1 MEKASL
7 EIEMVTVDEQRVAM
21 IRFRPDLKM
30 HKGET
35 AELKLTL
42 RCKADHHSAV
52 NKRIVLLSKSFKAS
66 KPLHTLRYKCPRALF
81 TYEGNWINL
90 VARATIVV
98 GSSRL
103 LKDFQVPLDVGNIH
117 VSEDL
122 AGTFTPEDKFS
133 RYQNFMLLRA
143 ETKQTLFLL
152 WGGGLALLYLAE
164 RMFRDIILNPSGEL
178 AITFITLVAIAGAVL
193 LYIAWVRTKGLFTSG
208 VGPYFRVPDGLS
220 LRRKSKRKISR
231 GMRFQLSDWFSGP
244 AETDLHGARLRVVAG
259 NIESCPYRKMEYKS
273 EEDEGQLVR
282 KEKTVITRPI
292 VLYDKTV
299 ERLPLGAPVEESFD
313 GLLDFEPMFTDLYP
327 PDLVAMKGIEG
338 NLSLDSSHGLS
349 YYLEFQ
355 LLHPSL
361 VDQKLE
367 VDPNY
372 FDPLAF
378 FKESAVE
385 KGGTAVVDE
394 EREQPVPPPPPPP
407 PLPGV

>member
-21 IRFRPDLKM
+21 IRFCPDLKM
-30 HKGET
+30 HEGET

-66 KPLHTLRYKCPRALF
+66 KPLHTLRYKCPRTLF
-81 TYEGNWINL
+81 TYEGNWISL

-122 AGTFTPEDKFS
+122 DGTFTPEDKFS

-143 ETKQTLFLL
+143 ETKQVLFLL
-152 WGGGLALLYLAE
+152 WGGGLALLFVAE

-193 LYIAWVRTKGLFTSG
+193 LYIAWEKTRELFSPG

-231 GMRFQLSDWFSGP
+231 GTRFKVSDWFSGP

-273 EEDEGQLVR
+273 GEDEGELVR

-313 GLLDFEPMFTDLYP
+313 EALDFEPMFTDLYP

-338 NLSLDSSHGLS
+338 NLSLDSSHGLA
-349 YYLEFQ
+349 YFLEFQ

-378 FKESAVE
+378 FKESAAE
-385 KGGTAVVDE
+385 KGAAAVVDE
-394 EREQPVPPPPPPP
+394 EREQPAPSPPPFPD
-407 PLPGV
+407 V

>member
-7 EIEMVTVDEQRVAM
+7 EIEMVTVDEQRVVM
-21 IRFRPDLKM
+21 IRFCPDLKM

-81 TYEGNWINL
+81 TYEGNWISL

-122 AGTFTPEDKFS
+122 DGTFTPEDKFS

-143 ETKQTLFLL
+143 ETKWVLFML
-152 WGGGLALLYLAE
+152 WGGGLAFLFIAE
-164 RMFRDIILNPSGEL
+164 RLLREIILNPSGDSM
-178 AITFITLVAIAGAVL
+178 T
-193 LYIAWVRTKGLFTSG
+193 LFTSLVG
-208 VGPYFRVPDGLS
+208 IAGSILIYLAWVQTKELFSPGAGPYFRVPDGLS

-259 NIESCPYRKMEYKS
+259 NIERCPYRKMEYNS
-273 EEDEGQLVR
+273 QEDEGELVR

-299 ERLPLGAPVEESFD
+299 EHLPLGAPVEESFD
-313 GLLDFEPMFTDLYP
+313 GPLDFEPMFTDLYP
-327 PDLVAMKGIEG
+327 PDLVATKGVEG
-338 NLSLDSSHGLS
+338 NLFLDPSHGLA

-361 VDQKLE
+361 VDQKFE
-367 VDPNY
+367 VASDY

-378 FKESAVE
+378 FKEPAAE
-385 KGGTAVVDE
+385 KGTAGVVEE
-394 EREQPVPPPPPPP
+394 ERVQPAPPPP
-407 PLPGV
+407 PLPEV

>member
-7 EIEMVTVDEQRVAM
+7 EIEMVTVDEQQLAV
-21 IRFRPDLKM
+21 IRFCPDLKM
-30 HKGET
+30 HEGET

-52 NKRIVLLSKSFKAS
+52 NKRIVLLSKSFKVS

-81 TYEGNWINL
+81 TYEGNWISL

-122 AGTFTPEDKFS
+122 DGTFTPEDKFS

-143 ETKQTLFLL
+143 ETKWVLFML
-152 WGGGLALLYLAE
+152 WGGGLAFLFIAE
-164 RMFRDIILNPSGEL
+164 RLLREIILNPSGDSM
-178 AITFITLVAIAGAVL
+178 T
-193 LYIAWVRTKGLFTSG
+193 LFTSLVG
-208 VGPYFRVPDGLS
+208 IAGSILIYLAWVQTKELFSPGAGPYFRVPDGLS

-259 NIESCPYRKMEYKS
+259 NIERCPYRKMEYNS
-273 EEDEGQLVR
+273 QEDEGELVR

-299 ERLPLGAPVEESFD
+299 EHLPLGAPVEESFD
-313 GLLDFEPMFTDLYP
+313 GPLDFEPMFTDLYP
-327 PDLVAMKGIEG
+327 PDLVATKGIEG
-338 NLSLDSSHGLS
+338 NLFLDPSHGLA

-361 VDQKLE
+361 VDQKFE
-367 VDPNY
+367 VASDY

-378 FKESAVE
+378 FKEPAAE
-385 KGGTAVVDE
+385 KGTAGVVEE
-394 EREQPVPPPPPPP
+394 ERVQPAPPPP
-407 PLPGV
+407 PLPEV

>member
-1 MEKASL
+1 MQMEKASL

-21 IRFRPDLKM
+21 IRFCPDLKM
-30 HKGET
+30 HEGET

-42 RCKADHHSAV
+42 RCKADHHSPV
-52 NKRIVLLSKSFKAS
+52 NKRIVLFSKSFKAS
-66 KPLHTLRYKCPRALF
+66 KPRHTLRYKCPQNLF
-81 TYEGNWINL
+81 TYEGNWISL

-133 RYQNFMLLRA
+133 RYQHFMLLRA
-143 ETKQTLFLL
+143 ETKQVLFLL

-164 RMFRDIILNPSGEL
+164 RMLREIILNPSGDL
-178 AITFITLVAIAGAVL
+178 ATLFVALVAIAGAVL
-193 LYIAWVRTKGLFTSG
+193 LYIAWERTKDLFSPK

-220 LRRKSKRKISR
+220 LRRKSKRKIGR
-231 GMRFQLSDWFSGP
+231 GMRFQLSDWFSGR

-259 NIESCPYRKMEYKS
+259 NIESCPYRTMDYKS
-273 EEDEGQLVR
+273 EEAEGELVR

-299 ERLPLGAPVEESFD
+299 ERLPLGAPVEEAFD
-313 GLLDFEPMFTDLYP
+313 EVLDFEPMFTDLYP
-327 PDLVAMKGIEG
+327 PDLVAMKGVEG
-338 NLSLDSSHGLS
+338 NLSLDPSHGLA

-367 VDPNY
+367 VDPGY
-372 FDPLAF
+372 FDPLSF
-378 FKESAVE
+378 FKESA
-385 KGGTAVVDE
+385 TVVDE
-394 EREQPVPPPPPPP
+394 EREQPAPSPPPFPD
-407 PLPGV
+407 V

>member
-21 IRFRPDLKM
+21 IRFCPDLKM

-81 TYEGNWINL
+81 TYEGNWISL

-122 AGTFTPEDKFS
+122 DGTFTPEDKFS

-143 ETKQTLFLL
+143 ETKWVLFML
-152 WGGGLALLYLAE
+152 WGGGLAFLFIAE
-164 RMFRDIILNPSGEL
+164 RLLREIILNPSGDSM
-178 AITFITLVAIAGAVL
+178 T
-193 LYIAWVRTKGLFTSG
+193 LFTSLVG
-208 VGPYFRVPDGLS
+208 IAGSILIYLAWVQTKELFSPGAGPYFRVPDGLS

-259 NIESCPYRKMEYKS
+259 NIERCPYRKMEYNS
-273 EEDEGQLVR
+273 QEDEGELVR

-299 ERLPLGAPVEESFD
+299 EHLPLGAPVEESFD
-313 GLLDFEPMFTDLYP
+313 GPLDFEPMFTDLYP
-327 PDLVAMKGIEG
+327 PDLVATKGIEG
-338 NLSLDSSHGLS
+338 HLSLAPSHGLA

-361 VDQKLE
+361 VDQKFE
-367 VDPNY
+367 VASDY

-378 FKESAVE
+378 FKEPAAE
-385 KGGTAVVDE
+385 KGTAGVVEE
-394 EREQPVPPPPPPP
+394 ERVQPAPPPP
-407 PLPGV
+407 PLPEV

>member
-1 MEKASL
+1 MQMEKASL

-21 IRFRPDLKM
+21 IRFCPDLKM

-81 TYEGNWINL
+81 TYEGNWISL

-122 AGTFTPEDKFS
+122 DGTFTPEDKFS

-143 ETKQTLFLL
+143 ETKWVLFML
-152 WGGGLALLYLAE
+152 WGGGLAFLFIAE
-164 RMFRDIILNPSGEL
+164 RLLREIILNPSGDSM
-178 AITFITLVAIAGAVL
+178 T
-193 LYIAWVRTKGLFTSG
+193 LFTSLVGIAGSILIYLAWLQTRELFSPG

-259 NIESCPYRKMEYKS
+259 NIERCPYRTMEYKS
-273 EEDEGQLVR
+273 REDEGQLVR

-299 ERLPLGAPVEESFD
+299 EHLPLGAPVEESFD
-313 GLLDFEPMFTDLYP
+313 GPLDFEPMFTDLYP
-327 PDLVAMKGIEG
+327 PDLVATKGIEG
-338 NLSLDSSHGLS
+338 NLFLDPSHGLA

-361 VDQKLE
+361 VDQKFE
-367 VDPNY
+367 VASDY

-378 FKESAVE
+378 FKEPAAE
-385 KGGTAVVDE
+385 KGTAGVVEE
-394 EREQPVPPPPPPP
+394 ERVQPAPPPP
-407 PLPGV
+407 PLPEV

>member
-1 MEKASL
+1 MQMEKASL
-7 EIEMVTVDEQRVAM
+7 EIEMVTVDERRVAM
-21 IRFRPDLKM
+21 IRFCPDLKM

-42 RCKADHHSAV
+42 RCKADHPSAV
-52 NKRIVLLSKSFKAS
+52 NKRVVLLSKSFKVS
-66 KPLHTLRYKCPRALF
+66 KPLHTLRYKCPRTLF
-81 TYEGNWINL
+81 TYEGNWISL

-152 WGGGLALLYLAE
+152 WGGGLALLFVAE
-164 RMFRDIILNPSGEL
+164 RMLREIILNPAGDIMTLFTS
-178 AITFITLVAIAGAVL
+178 LVAIAGSIL
-193 LYIAWVRTKGLFTSG
+193 IYIAWVRTKGLFTSG

-231 GMRFQLSDWFSGP
+231 GMRFQLSDWFSGL

-378 FKESAVE
+378 FKESAAE
-385 KGGTAVVDE
+385 KGATAVVDE
-394 EREQPVPPPPPPP
+394 EREQPPPPPP

>member
-21 IRFRPDLKM
+21 IRFCPDLKM
-30 HKGET
+30 HEGET

-81 TYEGNWINL
+81 TYEGNWISL

-122 AGTFTPEDKFS
+122 DGTFTPEDKFS

-143 ETKQTLFLL
+143 ETKWVLFML
-152 WGGGLALLYLAE
+152 WGGGLAFLFIAE
-164 RMFRDIILNPSGEL
+164 RLLREIILNPSGDSM
-178 AITFITLVAIAGAVL
+178 T
-193 LYIAWVRTKGLFTSG
+193 LFTSLVGIAGSILIYLAWLQTRELFSPG

-259 NIESCPYRKMEYKS
+259 NIERCPYRKMEYNS
-273 EEDEGQLVR
+273 QEDEGELVR

-299 ERLPLGAPVEESFD
+299 EHLPLGAPVEESFD
-313 GLLDFEPMFTDLYP
+313 GPLDFEPMFTDLYP
-327 PDLVAMKGIEG
+327 PDLVATKGVEG
-338 NLSLDSSHGLS
+338 NLFLDPSHGLA

-361 VDQKLE
+361 VDQKFE
-367 VDPNY
+367 VASDY

-378 FKESAVE
+378 FKEPAAE
-385 KGGTAVVDE
+385 KGTAGVVEE
-394 EREQPVPPPPPPP
+394 ERVQPAPPPP
-407 PLPGV
+407 PLPEV

>member
-7 EIEMVTVDEQRVAM
+7 EIEMVTVDEQQLAV
-21 IRFRPDLKM
+21 IRFCPDLKM
-30 HKGET
+30 HEGET

-42 RCKADHHSAV
+42 RCKADHHSPV
-52 NKRIVLLSKSFKAS
+52 NKRIVLFSKSFKAS
-66 KPLHTLRYKCPRALF
+66 KSRHTLRYKCPQNLF
-81 TYEGNWINL
+81 TYEGNWITL

-122 AGTFTPEDKFS
+122 TGTLTPEDKFS
-133 RYQNFMLLRA
+133 RYQSFMLLRVK
-143 ETKQTLFLL
+143 TKLELFLC
-152 WGGGLALLYLAE
+152 WGGGLVLLSAAE
-164 RMFRDIILNPSGEL
+164 RMLRETLQNSHGEAMTIFFVLVGVAGSILIYLAWLQTREL
-178 AITFITLVAIAGAVL
+178 F
-193 LYIAWVRTKGLFTSG
+193 SPG

-244 AETDLHGARLRVVAG
+244 AQTDLHGARLRVVAG
-259 NIESCPYRKMEYKS
+259 NIERCPYRTMEYKS
-273 EEDEGQLVR
+273 QEDEGQLVR

-299 ERLPLGAPVEESFD
+299 EHLPLGAPVEEAFD
-313 GLLDFEPMFTDLYP
+313 EVLDFEPMFTDLYP
-327 PDLVAMKGIEG
+327 PDLVAMKVIQG
-338 NLSLDSSHGLS
+338 NLSLDSSHGLA

-361 VDQKLE
+361 VDQKFE
-367 VDPNY
+367 VDPDY

-378 FKESAVE
+378 FKEPAAE
-385 KGGTAVVDE
+385 KGAAGVVE
-394 EREQPVPPPPPPP
+394 EEEIKPPAPPG
-407 PLPGV
+407 L

>member
-7 EIEMVTVDEQRVAM
+7 EIEMVTVDEQQVAV
-21 IRFRPDLKM
+21 IRFCPDLKM
-30 HKGET
+30 HEGET

-52 NKRIVLLSKSFKAS
+52 NKRIVLFSKSFKAS

-81 TYEGNWINL
+81 TYEGNWISL
-90 VARATIVV
+90 IARATVVV

-103 LKDFQVPLDVGNIH
+103 LKYFQVPLDVGNIH

-122 AGTFTPEDKFS
+122 TGTLTPEDKFS
-133 RYQNFMLLRA
+133 RYQNFMLLGA
-143 ETKQTLFLL
+143 NDKMVLFLL
-152 WGGGLALLYLAE
+152 WGGGLALLFVAE
-164 RMFRDIILNPSGEL
+164 MMIREIILNHSGDMMRLLTASMVVFGGFFIYL
-178 AITFITLVAIAGAVL
+178 AWRLTRDVF
-193 LYIAWVRTKGLFTSG
+193 SPE

-231 GMRFQLSDWFSGP
+231 GMRFQVSDWFSGP
-244 AETDLHGARLRVVAG
+244 AQTDLHGARLRVVAG
-259 NIESCPYRKMEYKS
+259 NIERCPYRKMEYKS
-273 EEDEGQLVR
+273 REDEGELVR

-299 ERLPLGAPVEESFD
+299 EHLPLGAPVEESFD
-313 GLLDFEPMFTDLYP
+313 EVLAFEPMFTDLYP
-327 PDLVAMKGIEG
+327 PDLVATRGIEG
-338 NLSLDSSHGLS
+338 NLFLDPSHGLA

-361 VDQKLE
+361 VDQKFE
-367 VDPNY
+367 VDPDY

-378 FKESAVE
+378 FKEPAAE
-385 KGGTAVVDE
+385 KGAAGVVEEEEIKPPAPPGLDE
-394 EREQPVPPPPPPP
+394 
-407 PLPGV
+407 

>member
-21 IRFRPDLKM
+21 IRFCPDLKM
-30 HKGET
+30 HEGET

-42 RCKADHHSAV
+42 RCKADHHSPV
-52 NKRIVLLSKSFKAS
+52 NKRIVLFSKSFKAS
-66 KPLHTLRYKCPRALF
+66 KPRHTLRYKCPQNLF
-81 TYEGNWINL
+81 TYEGNWISL

-122 AGTFTPEDKFS
+122 AGTLTPEDKFS
-133 RYQNFMLLRA
+133 RYQNFMLLGT
-143 ETKQTLFLL
+143 ETKLKLFLL
-152 WGGGLALLYLAE
+152 WGGGLALLFIAE
-164 RMFRDIILNPSGEL
+164 RMIRGIILNPSGDMMML
-178 AITFITLVAIAGAVL
+178 LTVLVPIAGSIL
-193 LYIAWVRTKGLFTSG
+193 IYLAWLQTRELFSPG

-231 GMRFQLSDWFSGP
+231 GIRFQLSDWFSGP

-259 NIESCPYRKMEYKS
+259 NIESCPYRKMEYNS
-273 EEDEGQLVR
+273 GEDEGELVR
-282 KEKTVITRPI
+282 MEKTVITRPI

-299 ERLPLGAPVEESFD
+299 ERLPLGAPVEEAFD
-313 GLLDFEPMFTDLYP
+313 EVLDFEPMFTDLYP

-338 NLSLDSSHGLS
+338 NLSLDSSHGLA

-355 LLHPSL
+355 LLHPLL

-367 VDPNY
+367 VDPGY

-378 FKESAVE
+378 FKEPAAE
-385 KGGTAVVDE
+385 KGTAAVVDE
-394 EREQPVPPPPPPP
+394 EGEQPAPSPPPFPD
-407 PLPGV
+407 V

>member
-7 EIEMVTVDEQRVAM
+7 EIEMVTVDERRVAM
-21 IRFRPDLKM
+21 IRFCPDLKM

-42 RCKADHHSAV
+42 RCKADHHSPV
-52 NKRIVLLSKSFKAS
+52 NKRIVLFSKSFKAS

-81 TYEGNWINL
+81 TYEGNWISL

-122 AGTFTPEDKFS
+122 DGTFTPEDKFS

-143 ETKQTLFLL
+143 ETKWVLFML
-152 WGGGLALLYLAE
+152 WGGGLAFLFIAE
-164 RMFRDIILNPSGEL
+164 RLLREIILNPSGDSM
-178 AITFITLVAIAGAVL
+178 T
-193 LYIAWVRTKGLFTSG
+193 LFTSLVG
-208 VGPYFRVPDGLS
+208 IAGSILIYLAWVQTKELFSPGAGPYFRVPDGLS

-259 NIESCPYRKMEYKS
+259 NIERCPYRKMEYNS
-273 EEDEGQLVR
+273 QEDEGELVR

-299 ERLPLGAPVEESFD
+299 EHLPLGAPVEESFD
-313 GLLDFEPMFTDLYP
+313 GPLDFEPMFTDLYP
-327 PDLVAMKGIEG
+327 PDLVATKGVEG
-338 NLSLDSSHGLS
+338 NLFLDPSHGLA

-361 VDQKLE
+361 VDQKFE
-367 VDPNY
+367 VASDY

-378 FKESAVE
+378 FKEPAAE
-385 KGGTAVVDE
+385 KGTAGVVEE
-394 EREQPVPPPPPPP
+394 ERVQPAPPPP
-407 PLPGV
+407 PLPEV

>member
-21 IRFRPDLKM
+21 IRFCPDLKM

-81 TYEGNWINL
+81 TYEGNWISL

-122 AGTFTPEDKFS
+122 DGTFTPEDKFS

-143 ETKQTLFLL
+143 ETKWVLFML
-152 WGGGLALLYLAE
+152 WGGGLAFLFIAE
-164 RMFRDIILNPSGEL
+164 RLLREIILNPSGDSM
-178 AITFITLVAIAGAVL
+178 T
-193 LYIAWVRTKGLFTSG
+193 LFTSLVG
-208 VGPYFRVPDGLS
+208 IAGSILIYLAWVQTKELFSPGAGPYFRVPDGLS

-259 NIESCPYRKMEYKS
+259 NIERCPYRKMEYNS
-273 EEDEGQLVR
+273 QEDEGELVR

-299 ERLPLGAPVEESFD
+299 EHLPLGAPVEESFD
-313 GLLDFEPMFTDLYP
+313 GPLDFEPMFTDLYP
-327 PDLVAMKGIEG
+327 PDLVATKGVEG
-338 NLSLDSSHGLS
+338 NLFLDPSHGLA

-361 VDQKLE
+361 VDQKFE
-367 VDPNY
+367 VASDY

-378 FKESAVE
+378 FKEPAAE
-385 KGGTAVVDE
+385 KGTAGVVEE
-394 EREQPVPPPPPPP
+394 ERVQPAPPPP
-407 PLPGV
+407 PLPEV

>member
-7 EIEMVTVDEQRVAM
+7 EIEMVTVDEQQLAV
-21 IRFRPDLKM
+21 IRFCPDLKM
-30 HKGET
+30 HEGET

-42 RCKADHHSAV
+42 RCKADHPSAV

-66 KPLHTLRYKCPRALF
+66 KPLHILRYKCPRALF
-81 TYEGNWINL
+81 TYEGNWISL

-122 AGTFTPEDKFS
+122 AGTLTPEDEFS
-133 RYQNFMLLRA
+133 RYQNFMLLGT
-143 ETKQTLFLL
+143 ETKLELFLL
-152 WGGGLALLYLAE
+152 WGGGLALLFIAE
-164 RMFRDIILNPSGEL
+164 RMIRGIILNPSGDMVAL
-178 AITFITLVAIAGAVL
+178 LTALVPIAGSIL
-193 LYIAWVRTKGLFTSG
+193 IYLAWLKTRELFSPG

-244 AETDLHGARLRVVAG
+244 AQTDLHGARLRVVAG
-259 NIESCPYRKMEYKS
+259 NIERCPYRKMEYNS
-273 EEDEGQLVR
+273 QEDEGELVR

-299 ERLPLGAPVEESFD
+299 EHLPLGAPVEESFD
-313 GLLDFEPMFTDLYP
+313 GPLDFEPMFTDLYP
-327 PDLVAMKGIEG
+327 PDLVATKGVEG
-338 NLSLDSSHGLS
+338 NLFLDPSHGLA

-361 VDQKLE
+361 VDQKFE
-367 VDPNY
+367 VASDY

-378 FKESAVE
+378 FKEPAAE
-385 KGGTAVVDE
+385 KGTAGVVEE
-394 EREQPVPPPPPPP
+394 ERVQPAPPPP
-407 PLPGV
+407 PLPEV

>member
-7 EIEMVTVDEQRVAM
+7 EIEMVTVDERRVAM

-42 RCKADHHSAV
+42 RCKADHPSAV
-52 NKRIVLLSKSFKAS
+52 NKRVVLLSKSFKVS
-66 KPLHTLRYKCPRALF
+66 KPLHTLRYKCPRTLF
-81 TYEGNWINL
+81 TYEGNWITL

-133 RYQNFMLLRA
+133 RYQHFMLLRA
-143 ETKQTLFLL
+143 ETKQVLFLL

-164 RMFRDIILNPSGEL
+164 RLLREIILNPSGDL
-178 AITFITLVAIAGAVL
+178 ATLFVALVAIAGAVL
-193 LYIAWVRTKGLFTSG
+193 LYIAWERTKDLFSPD

-231 GMRFQLSDWFSGP
+231 GIRFQLSDWFSGP

-259 NIESCPYRKMEYKS
+259 NIESCPYRTMEYKS
-273 EEDEGQLVR
+273 EEDEGELVR

-299 ERLPLGAPVEESFD
+299 ERLPLGAPVEEAFD
-313 GLLDFEPMFTDLYP
+313 EVLDFEPMFTDLYP
-327 PDLVAMKGIEG
+327 PDLVAMKGVEG
-338 NLSLDSSHGLS
+338 NLSLDPSHGLA

-367 VDPNY
+367 GDPGY
-372 FDPLAF
+372 FDPLSF
-378 FKESAVE
+378 FKESA
-385 KGGTAVVDE
+385 TVVDE
-394 EREQPVPPPPPPP
+394 EREQPPPSPPPFPD
-407 PLPGV
+407 V

>member
-21 IRFRPDLKM
+21 IRFCPDLKM

-81 TYEGNWINL
+81 TYEGNWISL

-122 AGTFTPEDKFS
+122 DGTFTPEDKFS

-143 ETKQTLFLL
+143 ETKWVLFML
-152 WGGGLALLYLAE
+152 WGGGLAFLFIAE
-164 RMFRDIILNPSGEL
+164 RLLREIILNPSGDSM
-178 AITFITLVAIAGAVL
+178 T
-193 LYIAWVRTKGLFTSG
+193 LFTSLVG
-208 VGPYFRVPDGLS
+208 IAGSILIYLAWLQTKELFSPGAGPYFRVPDGLS

-259 NIESCPYRKMEYKS
+259 NIERCPYRKMEYNS
-273 EEDEGQLVR
+273 QEDEGELVR

-299 ERLPLGAPVEESFD
+299 EHLPLGAPVEESFD
-313 GLLDFEPMFTDLYP
+313 GPLDLEPMFTDLYP
-327 PDLVAMKGIEG
+327 PDLVATKGVEG
-338 NLSLDSSHGLS
+338 NLFLDPSHGLA

-361 VDQKLE
+361 VDQKFE
-367 VDPNY
+367 VASDY

-378 FKESAVE
+378 FKEPAAE
-385 KGGTAVVDE
+385 KGTAGVVEE
-394 EREQPVPPPPPPP
+394 ERVQPAPPPP
-407 PLPGV
+407 PLPEV

>member
-122 AGTFTPEDKFS
+122 DGTFTPEDKFS

-193 LYIAWVRTKGLFTSG
+193 LYIAWGKTRELFSPG

-394 EREQPVPPPPPPP
+394 EREQPPPPPP

>member
-7 EIEMVTVDEQRVAM
+7 EIEMVTVDEQQVAV
-21 IRFRPDLKM
+21 IRFCPDLKM
-30 HKGET
+30 HEGET

-81 TYEGNWINL
+81 TYEGSWISL

-122 AGTFTPEDKFS
+122 TGTLTPEDKFS
-133 RYQNFMLLRA
+133 RYQSFMLLRA
-143 ETKQTLFLL
+143 KTKLELFLL
-152 WGGGLALLYLAE
+152 WGGGLALLFAAE
-164 RMFRDIILNPSGEL
+164 MLIRRIILNPSGD
-178 AITFITLVAIAGAVL
+178 AIKFLMASLVVFGGFLI
-193 LYIAWVRTKGLFTSG
+193 YFAWGQTRNLFSPQ
-208 VGPYFRVPDGLS
+208 VSPYFRAPDGLS

-231 GMRFQLSDWFSGP
+231 GMRFQVSDWFSGP
-244 AETDLHGARLRVVAG
+244 AQTDLHGARLRVVAG
-259 NIESCPYRKMEYKS
+259 NIERCPYRTMEYKS
-273 EEDEGQLVR
+273 GEDEGQLVR
-282 KEKTVITRPI
+282 KEKTVIIRPI
-292 VLYDKTV
+292 VLYAKTV
-299 ERLPLGAPVEESFD
+299 EHLPLGAPVEESFD
-313 GLLDFEPMFTDLYP
+313 GVLAFEPMFTDLYP
-327 PDLVAMKGIEG
+327 PDLVATKGIEG
-338 NLSLDSSHGLS
+338 NLFLDPSHGLA

-361 VDQKLE
+361 VDQKFE
-367 VDPNY
+367 VASDY

-378 FKESAVE
+378 FKEPAAE
-385 KGGTAVVDE
+385 KGTAGVVE
-394 EREQPVPPPPPPP
+394 EEEIKPPAPPG
-407 PLPGV
+407 LDG

>member
-7 EIEMVTVDEQRVAM
+7 EIEMVTVDERRVAM
-21 IRFRPDLKM
+21 IRFCPDLKM

-42 RCKADHHSAV
+42 RCKADHPSAV
-52 NKRIVLLSKSFKAS
+52 NKRVVLLSKSFKVS
-66 KPLHTLRYKCPRALF
+66 KPLHTLRYKCPRTLF
-81 TYEGNWINL
+81 TYEGNWISL

-152 WGGGLALLYLAE
+152 WGGGLALLFVAE
-164 RMFRDIILNPSGEL
+164 RMLREIILNPAGDIMTLFTS
-178 AITFITLVAIAGAVL
+178 LVAIAGSIL
-193 LYIAWVRTKGLFTSG
+193 IYIAWVRTKGLFTSG

-231 GMRFQLSDWFSGP
+231 GMRFQLSDWFSGL

-378 FKESAVE
+378 FKESAAE
-385 KGGTAVVDE
+385 KGATAVVDE
-394 EREQPVPPPPPPP
+394 EREQPPPPPP

>member
-7 EIEMVTVDEQRVAM
+7 EIEMVTVDERRVAM
-21 IRFRPDLKM
+21 IRFCPDLKM

-42 RCKADHHSAV
+42 RCKADHPSAV
-52 NKRIVLLSKSFKAS
+52 NKRVVLLSKSFKVS
-66 KPLHTLRYKCPRALF
+66 KPLHTLRYKCPRTLF
-81 TYEGNWINL
+81 TYEGNWISL

-152 WGGGLALLYLAE
+152 WGGGLALLFVAE
-164 RMFRDIILNPSGEL
+164 RMLREIILNPAGDIMTLFTS
-178 AITFITLVAIAGAVL
+178 LVAIAGSIL
-193 LYIAWVRTKGLFTSG
+193 IYIAWVRTKGLFTSG

-231 GMRFQLSDWFSGP
+231 GMRFQLSDWFSGL

-378 FKESAVE
+378 FKESAAE
-385 KGGTAVVDE
+385 KGATAVVDE
-394 EREQPVPPPPPPP
+394 EREQPAPPPPPP

>member
-21 IRFRPDLKM
+21 IRFCPDLKM
-30 HKGET
+30 HEGET

-81 TYEGNWINL
+81 TYEGNWISL

-122 AGTFTPEDKFS
+122 DGTFTPEDKFS
-133 RYQNFMLLRA
+133 RYENFMLLRA
-143 ETKQTLFLL
+143 ETKWVLFML
-152 WGGGLALLYLAE
+152 WGGGLAFLFLAE
-164 RMFRDIILNPSGEL
+164 RMLRDIILNPSGEL
-178 AITFITLVAIAGAVL
+178 ATTFIALVAIAGAVL
-193 LYIAWVRTKGLFTSG
+193 LYSAWGRTKELFSPG

-259 NIESCPYRKMEYKS
+259 NIERCPYRKMEYNS
-273 EEDEGQLVR
+273 QEDEGELVR

-299 ERLPLGAPVEESFD
+299 EHLPLGAQVEESFD
-313 GLLDFEPMFTDLYP
+313 GPLDFEPMFTDLYP
-327 PDLVAMKGIEG
+327 PDLVATKGIEG
-338 NLSLDSSHGLS
+338 NLFLDPSHGLA

-361 VDQKLE
+361 VDQKFE
-367 VDPNY
+367 VEPDY

-378 FKESAVE
+378 FKEPAAE
-385 KGGTAVVDE
+385 KGTAGVVEE
-394 EREQPVPPPPPPP
+394 ERVQPAPPPP
-407 PLPGV
+407 PLPEV

>member
-1 MEKASL
+1 MRMEKASL

-66 KPLHTLRYKCPRALF
+66 KPLHTLRYKCPRCLG
-81 TYEGNWINL
+81 TYEVNWSNRG
-90 VARATIVV
+90 ARATIVG

-152 WGGGLALLYLAE
+152 WGGGLALLFVAE
-164 RMFRDIILNPSGEL
+164 RMLREIILNPAGDIMTLFTS
-178 AITFITLVAIAGAVL
+178 LVAIAGSIL
-193 LYIAWVRTKGLFTSG
+193 IYIAWVRTKGLFTSG

-378 FKESAVE
+378 FKESAAE
-385 KGGTAVVDE
+385 KGATAVVDE
-394 EREQPVPPPPPPP
+394 EREQPPPPPP

>member
-7 EIEMVTVDEQRVAM
+7 EIEMVTVDEQQLAV
-21 IRFRPDLKM
+21 IRFCPDLKM
-30 HKGET
+30 HEGET

-42 RCKADHHSAV
+42 RCKADHPSAV

-66 KPLHTLRYKCPRALF
+66 KPLHILRYKCPRALF
-81 TYEGNWINL
+81 TYEGNWISL

-122 AGTFTPEDKFS
+122 AGTLTPEDKFS
-133 RYQNFMLLRA
+133 RYQNFMLLGT
-143 ETKQTLFLL
+143 ETKLELFLL
-152 WGGGLALLYLAE
+152 WGGGLALLFIAE
-164 RMFRDIILNPSGEL
+164 RMIRGIILNPSGDMV
-178 AITFITLVAIAGAVL
+178 TLLTALVPIAGSIL
-193 LYIAWVRTKGLFTSG
+193 IYLAWLKTRELFSPG
-208 VGPYFRVPDGLS
+208 VGPYFMVPDGLS

-244 AETDLHGARLRVVAG
+244 AQTDLHGARLRVVAG
-259 NIESCPYRKMEYKS
+259 NIERCPYRKMEYNS
-273 EEDEGQLVR
+273 QEDEGELVR

-313 GLLDFEPMFTDLYP
+313 GPLDFEPMFTDLYP
-327 PDLVAMKGIEG
+327 PDLVATKGVEG
-338 NLSLDSSHGLS
+338 NLFLDPSHGLA

-361 VDQKLE
+361 VDQKFE
-367 VDPNY
+367 VASDY

-378 FKESAVE
+378 FKEPAAE
-385 KGGTAVVDE
+385 KGTAGVVEE
-394 EREQPVPPPPPPP
+394 ERVQPAPPPP
-407 PLPGV
+407 PLPEV

>member
-52 NKRIVLLSKSFKAS
+52 NKRIVLLSKSFKVS
-66 KPLHTLRYKCPRALF
+66 KPLHTLRYKCPRTLF
-81 TYEGNWINL
+81 TYEGNWITL

-152 WGGGLALLYLAE
+152 WGGGLALLFVAE
-164 RMFRDIILNPSGEL
+164 RMLREIILNPAGDIMTLFTS
-178 AITFITLVAIAGAVL
+178 LVAIAGSIL
-193 LYIAWVRTKGLFTSG
+193 IYIAWVRTKGLFTSG

-231 GMRFQLSDWFSGP
+231 GMRFQLSDWFSGL

-378 FKESAVE
+378 FKESAAE
-385 KGGTAVVDE
+385 KGATAVVDE
-394 EREQPVPPPPPPP
+394 EREQPAPPPPPP

>member
-1 MEKASL
+1 
-7 EIEMVTVDEQRVAM
+7 
-21 IRFRPDLKM
+21 
-30 HKGET
+30 
-35 AELKLTL
+35 
-42 RCKADHHSAV
+42 
-52 NKRIVLLSKSFKAS
+52 
-66 KPLHTLRYKCPRALF
+66 
-81 TYEGNWINL
+81 
-90 VARATIVV
+90 
-98 GSSRL
+98 
-103 LKDFQVPLDVGNIH
+103 
-117 VSEDL
+117 
-122 AGTFTPEDKFS
+122 
-133 RYQNFMLLRA
+133 
-143 ETKQTLFLL
+143 
-152 WGGGLALLYLAE
+152 
-164 RMFRDIILNPSGEL
+164 
-178 AITFITLVAIAGAVL
+178 
-193 LYIAWVRTKGLFTSG
+193 
-208 VGPYFRVPDGLS
+208 
-220 LRRKSKRKISR
+220 
-231 GMRFQLSDWFSGP
+231 MRFQLSDWFSGP

-394 EREQPVPPPPPPP
+394 EREQPAPPPPPP